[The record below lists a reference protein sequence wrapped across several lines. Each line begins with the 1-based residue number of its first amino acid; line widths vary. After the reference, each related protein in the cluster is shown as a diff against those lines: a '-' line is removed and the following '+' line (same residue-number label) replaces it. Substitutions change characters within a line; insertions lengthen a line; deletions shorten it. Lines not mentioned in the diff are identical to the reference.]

1 MDLVVH
7 AGSGGAA
14 GAAVRGR
21 LRKRLILS
29 RPLTL
34 GCRLAA
40 LPDEGETRPSPRTRG
55 EGIPRLTRDFKL
67 RNAV

>member
-1 MDLVVH
+1 MDPAVR
-7 AGSGGAA
+7 AGSGGEA

-21 LRKRLILS
+21 FRRRLILN

-55 EGIPRLTRDFKL
+55 EGIPRHSVVLIR
-67 RNAV
+67 